1 MLLKPSVWVLFLNCG
16 YKKEEREESKN
27 ESIADL
33 FAGFNSGSIFTPLV
47 HLLLLD
53 SYNKS

>member
-53 SYNKS
+53 SYNKD